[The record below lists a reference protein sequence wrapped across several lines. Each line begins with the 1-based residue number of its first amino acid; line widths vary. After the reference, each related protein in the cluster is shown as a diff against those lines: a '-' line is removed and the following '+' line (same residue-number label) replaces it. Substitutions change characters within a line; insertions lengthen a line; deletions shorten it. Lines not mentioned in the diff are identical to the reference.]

1 VLDFCGDVSFGH
13 TFVFMQYP
21 QILEDGI
28 HKKKANKK
36 LVQKLRQMKPRQLD
50 AEAHQAHDEVFEEID
65 CLKCANCCKTTSP
78 GMKERDV
85 ERLAKHLR
93 MRPSA
98 VIETYMF
105 LDSDGDYV
113 FKSAPCPFLGADNY
127 CSVYESRPT
136 ACREYPHTNRK
147 RFQQIL
153 NLSLKNTEVCPA
165 VVRVFDKLRE
175 NR

>member
-1 VLDFCGDVSFGH
+1 MAKGGKLDFGH
-13 TFVFMQYP
+13 TFVLMQYL
-21 QILEDGI
+21 QILEEGRQ
-28 HKKKANKK
+28 KKKANKK
-36 LVQKLRQMKPRQLD
+36 QVQRLRKMNPRQLD
-50 AEAHQAHDEVFEEID
+50 AEAHKAHEEAFEEID

-98 VIETYMF
+98 VIEAYMH

-113 FKSAPCPFLGADNY
+113 FRSAPCPFLGADNY
-127 CSVYESRPT
+127 CSVYESRPA